1 MDLAAPPNE
10 VSEARRG
17 GARMLEQ
24 EYRSGGC
31 GEAASW
37 QGDVKDS
44 SVTEPADPTQ
54 GTTREHADVVGRRS
68 RLSGRDG
75 VLPPGWPY
83 RSWVVTAGDGGP
95 VGLQCG
101 ET

>member
-1 MDLAAPPNE
+1 MVFMMVLPFWLVPGFGSGVFEAATATRIERSRNHDRRESEEIPVDLAAPPNE

-44 SVTEPADPTQ
+44 PVTEPADPTQ
-54 GTTREHADVVGRRS
+54 GTT
-68 RLSGRDG
+68 
-75 VLPPGWPY
+75 P
-83 RSWVVTAGDGGP
+83 
-95 VGLQCG
+95 
-101 ET
+101 

>member
-1 MDLAAPPNE
+1 VDLAAPPNE

-17 GARMLEQ
+17 GERMLEQ

-54 GTTREHADVVGRRS
+54 GTAPLTGERIGDEPAVRQRWGTATMSAIPLLGGDRTRRRPGRPAMR
-68 RLSGRDG
+68 
-75 VLPPGWPY
+75 
-83 RSWVVTAGDGGP
+83 
-95 VGLQCG
+95 
-101 ET
+101 